1 MSQRD
6 GAADKVPARI
16 VEGHGVAVPCGF
28 PQVIAAGA
36 VERRLRGRGRDR
48 KREQHC
54 GEDRFHFQHSSLDV
68 ALGLASS
75 RIGSTLMP
83 RSNRACDSRKLS
95 SELPIIT
102 GTTAEPSLMPV
113 FSPSFFRPS
122 LKNFVFAQ
130 RSAINCGSSSR
141 TSNAAMHAA
150 ATDGGWEVEKRKGR
164 AR

>member
-68 ALGLASS
+68 ALGQ
-75 RIGSTLMP
+75 STYLKAHFEWVAKVNQILIP
-83 RSNRACDSRKLS
+83 TRNCEQVARLEAKSAC
-95 SELPIIT
+95 
-102 GTTAEPSLMPV
+102 
-113 FSPSFFRPS
+113 
-122 LKNFVFAQ
+122 
-130 RSAINCGSSSR
+130 SSSR
-141 TSNAAMHAA
+141 
-150 ATDGGWEVEKRKGR
+150 
-164 AR
+164 

>member
-54 GEDRFHFQHSSLDV
+54 GERENADPNLP
-68 ALGLASS
+68 
-75 RIGSTLMP
+75 LM
-83 RSNRACDSRKLS
+83 SMWS
-95 SELPIIT
+95 
-102 GTTAEPSLMPV
+102 
-113 FSPSFFRPS
+113 
-122 LKNFVFAQ
+122 VFAAQ
-130 RSAINCGSSSR
+130 
-141 TSNAAMHAA
+141 HHLYKL
-150 ATDGGWEVEKRKGR
+150 TDHRHIAFMF